1 MTQLAEG
8 GKAPPFTLESADGPV
23 SLADFAGKTV
33 VVYFYPKDL
42 TPGCTTEAIDFHE
55 SKAKFA
61 RKGVVVL
68 GISRDTVAMHEKFA
82 AKCDLGFP
90 LLSDPDAKVTKA
102 WGVWGTK
109 TLYGKKS
116 EGVIR
121 STFIIGP
128 DGKVKKA
135 FHKVRVA
142 GHVDAVLAA
151 LDE

>member
-8 GKAPPFTLESADGPV
+8 GKAPSFTLESADGPV
-23 SLADFAGKTV
+23 SLKDFAGTTV
-33 VVYFYPKDL
+33 VVYFYPRDL
-42 TPGCTTEAIDFHE
+42 TPGCTTEAIDFHKA
-55 SKAKFA
+55 KAKFSK
-61 RKGVVVL
+61 KGVTVV
-68 GISRDTVAMHEKFA
+68 GISRDTVATHEKFA

-102 WGVWGTK
+102 WGVWGEK
-109 TLYGKKS
+109 MLYGKKT

-121 STFIIGP
+121 STFIVGP

-135 FHKVRVA
+135 FRNVKVA